1 MSTLAR
7 IWCATTN
14 QGKIAEFQLGGLR
27 AGYDVQTLP
36 GLRELAAPEETGATF
51 AENAILK
58 AGYYSRFAPD
68 PVFVD
73 DSGLAVDALGGDP
86 GVWSARYAG
95 VDADDEANN
104 RLVLEK
110 MSGVANRAAR
120 FVAVIALAEAGE
132 LIETF
137 EGVVEGELLNGPRG
151 TGGFGYDPLFFYPPF
166 GCTLAEAA
174 AERKIE
180 VSHRGRALEKLFAYL
195 AAGQR
200 RADNFQT

>member
-14 QGKIAEFQLGGLR
+14 PGKIAEFQLGGLR
-27 AGYDVQTLP
+27 AGFDVQTLP
-36 GLRELAAPEETGATF
+36 GLRGVEAPKETGVTF

-58 AGYYSRFAPD
+58 ARYYSRFAPD

-73 DSGLAVDALGGDP
+73 DSGLAVDALNGAP

-95 VDADDEANN
+95 ADADDEANK

-110 MSGVANRAAR
+110 MKGVRNRTAR

-132 LIETF
+132 SIETF
-137 EGVVEGELLNGPRG
+137 EGVVEGELLDAPRG
-151 TGGFGYDPLFFYPPF
+151 SGGFGYDPLFFYPPF

-195 AAGQR
+195 AAR
-200 RADNFQT
+200 RRTDSFQT